1 MDGIVKPG
9 RFFFAVAVA
18 ALGVEHITCGWF
30 GVFNKTAFP
39 GATVVSVILWVP
51 AHSWL
56 AYLTGVALLAAGLRI
71 AVNAR
76 SLLAAILLG
85 VLFLLFVVFV
95 ESPRLIQFGARTA
108 FFETLAIGAWALTL
122 AGTLPTEGYRS
133 ERWNKPLGLLVRSGR
148 YRFAISSIVFGIDHL
163 LYLSFVATLVPTWIP
178 WHLFWAYFTGF
189 AFIAAGLNIGST
201 ILARWAG
208 VLLGI
213 MFLLWFV
220 ILHLLRSLG
229 LSAGS
234 GVGAPRNPNEWSS
247 AFIALGLAG
256 GAWISASQFL
266 QSQARTT
273 RDRISPRTKA
283 QVIPDVDEPTL
294 PPDPVDTDLVRH

>member
-1 MDGIVKPG
+1 MDGIVKSG
-9 RFFFAVAVA
+9 RFIFAVAVA

-39 GATVVSVILWVP
+39 GATVVSVIPWVP

-122 AGTLPTEGYRS
+122 AGTLPTEG
-133 ERWNKPLGLLVRSGR
+133 
-148 YRFAISSIVFGIDHL
+148 
-163 LYLSFVATLVPTWIP
+163 
-178 WHLFWAYFTGF
+178 
-189 AFIAAGLNIGST
+189 
-201 ILARWAG
+201 
-208 VLLGI
+208 
-213 MFLLWFV
+213 
-220 ILHLLRSLG
+220 
-229 LSAGS
+229 
-234 GVGAPRNPNEWSS
+234 
-247 AFIALGLAG
+247 
-256 GAWISASQFL
+256 
-266 QSQARTT
+266 
-273 RDRISPRTKA
+273 
-283 QVIPDVDEPTL
+283 
-294 PPDPVDTDLVRH
+294 